1 MPLLDY
7 VTSLIRNFQ
16 HHTEKDNLS
25 RTGSQLDEAV
35 LAHQGKLETMLIL
48 DADRTLAAE
57 DTGKLFWDCAKDFLS
72 QSGGSSWPF
81 TEEYPLKN
89 LFSSPLGYSHTAFRQ
104 AVLLYEEVTDE
115 QKFEDLCVMAEVQ
128 VKMYPEM
135 ISLLKKVAETEHV
148 GAVVVT
154 CGLRRVWE
162 KVLARNGLSHV
173 KVIGGGNLA
182 DNLIVTAEIKA
193 ALVTRSQK
201 VHQLFAWAFGDSP
214 LDLEM
219 LKKANQAIIVVGEE
233 STRSKTMDIALLNAI
248 DSEGFKARQVVLPN
262 SAKPRLETT
271 KLPLV
276 QLSDQDLINSIF
288 ARRDLYSAIQV
299 LHATNRGAAK
309 LLMTPMRDATISGP
323 ALREAHRHVGWYLA
337 TEFLPEVIGLED
349 YPIQH
354 VQGHT
359 TTGHQL
365 LHEKQ
370 TTIVALMRGGEPMA
384 LGVSDAFPRAMFIHA
399 SYPGDLMLHHLQGQM
414 TVILV
419 DSVMNSG
426 KTAMEFVQRIRKL
439 YADIRIVV
447 VAGVAQA
454 QSVSEGSLLAQTLG
468 RANVCVVALRLSD
481 NKFTGTG
488 TTDTGNRLFNTTHLA

>member
-1 MPLLDY
+1 LPVSQPLLDY
-7 VTSLIRNFQ
+7 VTSLIRNFL

-25 RTGSQLDEAV
+25 RAGSQLDEAV
-35 LAHQGKLETMLIL
+35 LAYQGKLETMLIL

-57 DTGKLFWDCAKDFLS
+57 DTGKLFWDCAKGFLS
-72 QSGGSSWPF
+72 QSGVSGWPF
-81 TEEYPLKN
+81 TEEDPLKN
-89 LFSSPLGYSHTAFRQ
+89 LFSSPLGYSHGAFRQ

-135 ISLLKKVAETEHV
+135 ISLLKKVAEIDHV

-182 DNLIVTAEIKA
+182 DNLIVTAGIKA

-201 VHQLFAWAFGDSP
+201 LHQLFAWAFGDSP

-233 STRSKTMDIALLNAI
+233 SARSKTMDTALLNAI

-262 SAKPRLETT
+262 SAKPRLETA
-271 KLPLV
+271 KLPLI
-276 QLSDQDLINSIF
+276 QLSDQDLIDSIF
-288 ARRDLYSAIQV
+288 ARRDLHSAIQV

-309 LLMTPMRDATISGP
+309 LLMTPMRDATISDP

-337 TEFLPEVIGLED
+337 TEFLTQVIGLEE

-384 LGVSDAFPRAMFIHA
+384 LGVNDAFPGLC
-399 SYPGDLMLHHLQGQM
+399 S
-414 TVILV
+414 
-419 DSVMNSG
+419 
-426 KTAMEFVQRIRKL
+426 
-439 YADIRIVV
+439 
-447 VAGVAQA
+447 
-454 QSVSEGSLLAQTLG
+454 
-468 RANVCVVALRLSD
+468 
-481 NKFTGTG
+481 FTPAVPETSCSIIYK
-488 TTDTGNRLFNTTHLA
+488 DR